1 MNTQK
6 KILVFTATYNEVDNI
21 VDFINSVRNQSKN
34 LDVLIID
41 DNSPDN
47 TALKIRNLQKNPI
60 SKEGLSKIGGAVINP
75 PRAGARAQCKQLAMS
90 GVKTIVLVSCNP
102 ETFASDAEILSKG
115 RYNLDWVRVI
125 DQFRW
130 SHHIEVIAKF
140 SRSH

>member
-1 MNTQK
+1 MLQQHRRE
-6 KILVFTATYNEVDNI
+6 L
-21 VDFINSVRNQSKN
+21 
-34 LDVLIID
+34 
-41 DNSPDN
+41 SPRRQQR
-47 TALKIRNLQKNPI
+47 LGYPRCCSGHLQKNPI
-60 SKEGLSKIGGAVINP
+60 SKEGLSKIEGAVINP
-75 PRAGARAQCKQLAMS
+75 PRAGARAQCEQLAMS

-140 SRSH
+140 SRRH